1 VQVDWNQ
8 IQARMTR
15 VGVVGYQ
22 KQVQPAPSAYR
33 WLWRRA
39 AKRGAQG
46 ETEAAAVVMALQ
58 QAEMAEAVVRR

>member
-22 KQVQPAPSAYR
+22 KQVQAGSVRVSLSLATGGQ
-33 WLWRRA
+33 A
-39 AKRGAQG
+39 VEAQG

-58 QAEMAEAVVRR
+58 QAEMQKR